1 MRVGICV
8 NRSLCNRRLHKCDSS
23 LNCTLGNRKTVRNL
37 NVAHLRMRQIEAN
50 FVDLAEFEYQKCAKL
65 KKNSPIW
72 LNLFA
77 QFKKKLYLC
86 SGF

>member
-1 MRVGICV
+1 MESGG
-8 NRSLCNRRLHKCDSS
+8 RSYPVDLAERYRHCNLLAEREQ
-23 LNCTLGNRKTVRNL
+23 NCTTLWLGWNL
-37 NVAHLRMRQIEAN
+37 FSQIEAN

-72 LNLFA
+72 LNLLA